1 MKLEQKYTLNANK
14 NKLKEFGQYFTPE
27 IIADFMSKWVTKKA
41 KNILDP
47 AVGNAIFYRHSKKY
61 NQEVNFFGY
70 EIDSEILNYFEKY
83 VKFPVINKDFLLSGW
98 EESYEGILC
107 NPPYNKF
114 QSIDNRKHILKEFYD
129 NTGYHFSGYTNQYIL
144 FLIKSLYQL
153 ENNGRLCFIVPNE
166 FLNSKYG
173 NEIKKILVDSKSLK
187 GIVNLNY
194 NVFPNAIT
202 TSCILFI
209 EKTENN
215 WIEFIDVKS
224 EEELINLNFETEF
237 FADESTKIPT
247 KEIDANEKWM
257 RYFSDSSLNILTT
270 ENNFVQ
276 LTKFVDVKRGIA
288 TGANKFFLFN
298 KEKKEKYQIED
309 DYFSLAISRSADII
323 DPICTRETIN
333 KLISENKNVFL
344 LDVDKKPSTNLLN
357 YIKEGEEEGYNDKYI
372 PKRRTPWF
380 SMEKKEAA
388 PILISSSF
396 RGKIKVIRNLCNVK
410 SLTTFH
416 SVYMNN
422 GYERYTNI
430 LFCYLLTT
438 NGQTLLLNNRKEM
451 GNGLIKF
458 QPNDY
463 NEALMLD
470 LTKISENDLDK
481 IDQLYFEMIEK
492 DESINIDIIEKIF
505 NKYFNI

>member
-1 MKLEQKYTLNANK
+1 MKLEQEYSLNTSK
-14 NKLKEFGQYFTPE
+14 NKLKKFGQYFTPE

-83 VKFPVINKDFLLSGW
+83 VKFPVINEDFLLSGW

-153 ENNGRLCFIVPNE
+153 EDNGRLCFIVPNE

-215 WIEFIDVKS
+215 WIEFIAVKS
-224 EEELINLNFETEF
+224 EEELINLNFETDF
-237 FADESTKIPT
+237 FSDESTIIPT

-257 RYFSDSSLNILTT
+257 KYFSDSSLNIPTT
-270 ENNFVQ
+270 KNNYVQ
-276 LTKFVDVKRGIA
+276 LSKFVDVKRGIA

-309 DYFSLAISRSADII
+309 RFFSLAISRSADITK
-323 DPICTRETIN
+323 PVCKAETIN
-333 KLISENKNVFL
+333 TLINKNKNVFL
-344 LDVDKKPSTNLLN
+344 LDVHGKPSSNLLN
-357 YIKEGEEEGYNDKYI
+357 YIKEGEDDGYNEKYI
-372 PKRRTPWF
+372 PKHRTPWY
-380 SMEKKEAA
+380 SVENKKAA

-396 RGKIKVIRNLCNVK
+396 RDKIKVVRNLCEVK

-416 SVYMNN
+416 SVYIKD
-422 GYERYTNI
+422 GLGRYTNT

-438 NGQTLLLNNRKEM
+438 KGQTLLLNNRKEM

-470 LTKISENDLDK
+470 ITKISENDLKK
-481 IDQLYFEMIEK
+481 IEQIYFQIINNNDDIYINQL
-492 DESINIDIIEKIF
+492 EKIF
-505 NKYFNI
+505 DKYF

>member
-1 MKLEQKYTLNANK
+1 
-14 NKLKEFGQYFTPE
+14 
-27 IIADFMSKWVTKKA
+27 
-41 KNILDP
+41 
-47 AVGNAIFYRHSKKY
+47 
-61 NQEVNFFGY
+61 
-70 EIDSEILNYFEKY
+70 
-83 VKFPVINKDFLLSGW
+83 
-98 EESYEGILC
+98 
-107 NPPYNKF
+107 
-114 QSIDNRKHILKEFYD
+114 
-129 NTGYHFSGYTNQYIL
+129 
-144 FLIKSLYQL
+144 
-153 ENNGRLCFIVPNE
+153 
-166 FLNSKYG
+166 
-173 NEIKKILVDSKSLK
+173 
-187 GIVNLNY
+187 
-194 NVFPNAIT
+194 
-202 TSCILFI
+202 
-209 EKTENN
+209 
-215 WIEFIDVKS
+215 
-224 EEELINLNFETEF
+224 
-237 FADESTKIPT
+237 
-247 KEIDANEKWM
+247 M

-323 DPICTRETIN
+323 DPVCTRKTIN
-333 KLISENKNVFL
+333 KLISENKNIFL